1 MELCPTRWFWKNCGR
16 MQRKMTESDLT
27 LSTCQDELKSTS
39 IFYNDILHN
48 RLKKVGGFSTCKF
61 AGMSLLYNKNEIQE
75 QKPHKDYKVQH
86 QI

>member
-1 MELCPTRWFWKNCGR
+1 
-16 MQRKMTESDLT
+16 MTESDLT

-48 RLKKVGGFSTCKF
+48 RLKKVGGFVSTCKF

-75 QKPHKDYKVQH
+75 
-86 QI
+86 